1 MPLCSEY
8 DARSLDGCWAS
19 AVLTLQAKSNLQDSS
34 KRHELDRTRV
44 KEVVCALCE
53 LRQPVGAACMGCGVR
68 FGAYSCLKCCFFED
82 NTTKQQFHCAA
93 CGICRVGGVDNFFH
107 CHTCG
112 CCYATS
118 LQVQSTSCMPKC
130 SAPQMREGTCAWC

>member
-1 MPLCSEY
+1 M
-8 DARSLDGCWAS
+8 
-19 AVLTLQAKSNLQDSS
+19 QDSN

-44 KEVVCALCE
+44 REVVCALCE
-53 LRQPVGAACMGCGVR
+53 LRQPVGLTCIGCGVA
-68 FGAYSCLKCCFFED
+68 FGAYACLKCCFFED
-82 NTTKQQFHCAA
+82 DTSKQQFHCAA

-118 LQVQSTSCMPKC
+118 LQVPQSCRALCLQSVLLW
-130 SAPQMREGTCAWC
+130 CAIA